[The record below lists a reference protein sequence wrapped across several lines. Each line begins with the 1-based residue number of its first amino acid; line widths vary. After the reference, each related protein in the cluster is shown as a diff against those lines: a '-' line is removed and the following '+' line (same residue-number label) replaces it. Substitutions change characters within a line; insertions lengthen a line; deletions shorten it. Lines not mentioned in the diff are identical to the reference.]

1 MYEKG
6 TKEHGGGLN
15 FEKYGDILNKHISGE
30 SCRGESVQ
38 LTFDEYTLQSSVCQA
53 LG

>member
-1 MYEKG
+1 MYKKG

-15 FEKYGDILNKHISGE
+15 FEKSGDILNKHISGE
-30 SCRGESVQ
+30 SCRGRSVQ
-38 LTFDEYTLQSSVCQA
+38 LTFDEYTLQSSMCQA